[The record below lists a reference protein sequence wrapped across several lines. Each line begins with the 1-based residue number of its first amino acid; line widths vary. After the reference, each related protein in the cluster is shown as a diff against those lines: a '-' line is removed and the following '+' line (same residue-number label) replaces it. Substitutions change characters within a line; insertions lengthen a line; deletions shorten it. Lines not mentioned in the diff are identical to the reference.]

1 MPMSIYKWYFS
12 QMDLLTELSHLP
24 GICHKEL
31 CSGKMPTSVK
41 LSKISSRFLLVFS
54 HKMFSQ
60 QGLCL
65 AARDLDLH
73 THLSSWICGKTAS
86 PSKKD
91 YYYYSFLSKLSNS
104 SRNS

>member
-12 QMDLLTELSHLP
+12 QIDLLTELSHLP

-31 CSGKMPTSVK
+31 RSGKMPTSVK
-41 LSKISSRFLLVFS
+41 LSKVSSHFLLV
-54 HKMFSQ
+54 FSQ

-91 YYYYSFLSKLSNS
+91 YYYSSFLSKLSNS